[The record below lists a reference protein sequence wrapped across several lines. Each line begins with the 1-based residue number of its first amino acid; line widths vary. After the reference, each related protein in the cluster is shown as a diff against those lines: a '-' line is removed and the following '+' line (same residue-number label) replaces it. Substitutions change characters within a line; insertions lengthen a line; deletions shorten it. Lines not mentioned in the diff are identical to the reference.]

1 MSVEYEIEPIP
12 GLPGLLP
19 AGETIVWQG
28 SPDWQSLARAV
39 FHTRLVAVWFLFVA
53 SLAFV
58 SGGTG
63 LRGAILTLGAAG
75 LGLGVLYLLA
85 RASSRSTIYTLTN
98 RRIVMRFGA
107 ALPKCIN
114 LPLIA
119 IGAADV
125 RALGAGHID
134 IVLRPNQ
141 RFPLGW
147 LQMWPHV
154 QPWQVASPRPML
166 RAVPESFAP
175 LLASALVAADP
186 SRTTSPDITDGAVP
200 PPPAVAPPLADPA
213 KSSMIG
219 VAA

>member
-1 MSVEYEIEPIP
+1 MTVEYEIEPTP
-12 GLPGLLP
+12 GLPGVLP
-19 AGETIVWQG
+19 PGETIVWQG
-28 SPDWQSLARAV
+28 SPDWQSLARVV
-39 FHTRLVAVWFLFVA
+39 FHTRWVAAWFVLVA

-63 LRGAILTLGAAG
+63 IKGAVITLIAAG

-85 RASSRSTIYTLTN
+85 RASARSTIYTLTN
-98 RRIVMRFGA
+98 RRIVMRFGV

-114 LPLIA
+114 LPLA
-119 IGAADV
+119 AVGAADV
-125 RALGAGHID
+125 RSLSAGHID
-134 IVLRPNQ
+134 IVLNPTQ

-175 LLASALVAADP
+175 LLASALISADP
-186 SRTTSPDITDGAVP
+186 SRAA
-200 PPPAVAPPLADPA
+200 PPAIETTPPAPRERALAPVT
-213 KSSMIG
+213 G

>member
-1 MSVEYEIEPIP
+1 MTTEYEIEPTP

-19 AGETIVWQG
+19 PGEAIIWQG
-28 SPDWQSLARAV
+28 SPDWQALARAV
-39 FHTRLVAVWFLFVA
+39 FHTRLVAAWFVFVA

-63 LRGAILTLGAAG
+63 LKGAAITLVAAG

-98 RRIVMRFGA
+98 RRVVMRFGV

-114 LPLIA
+114 LPLAA

-125 RALGAGHID
+125 RGLGIGRID
-134 IVLRPNQ
+134 IVLNPTQ

-154 QPWQVASPRPML
+154 QPWKVASPRPML
-166 RAVPESFAP
+166 RAVPDSFAP
-175 LLASALVAADP
+175 LLASALIGADP
-186 SRTTSPDITDGAVP
+186 SRSAAPTTAAALVTKREAGQASIT
-200 PPPAVAPPLADPA
+200 
-213 KSSMIG
+213 S

>member
-1 MSVEYEIEPIP
+1 MTVEYEIEPTP
-12 GLPGLLP
+12 GLPGVLP
-19 AGETIVWQG
+19 PGEAIVWQG

-39 FHTRLVAVWFLFVA
+39 FHTRLVAAWFLVVA

-63 LRGAILTLGAAG
+63 LKGAALTLVAAG
-75 LGLGVLYLLA
+75 LGLGVLYLMA
-85 RASSRSTIYTLTN
+85 RASARSTIYTLTN
-98 RRIVMRFGA
+98 RRIVMRFGV

-114 LPLIA
+114 LPLAA

-125 RALGAGHID
+125 RALSAGHID
-134 IVLRPNQ
+134 IVLNPTQ

-154 QPWQVASPRPML
+154 QPWKVAAPRPML

-175 LLASALVAADP
+175 LLASALISADP
-186 SRTTSPDITDGAVP
+186 SRAAPSAIEAIPATTRDRTLAPVTE
-200 PPPAVAPPLADPA
+200 AVA
-213 KSSMIG
+213 
-219 VAA
+219 

>member
-1 MSVEYEIEPIP
+1 VTVEYEIEPIP

-19 AGETIVWQG
+19 PGEAIIWQG

-39 FHTRLVAVWFLFVA
+39 FHTRLVAIWFVFVA

-63 LRGAILTLGAAG
+63 LQGAAITMVAAG
-75 LGLGVLYLLA
+75 AGLGVLYLLA
-85 RASSRSTIYTLTN
+85 RAAARSTIYTLTN
-98 RRIVMRFGA
+98 RRVVMRFGA
-107 ALPKCIN
+107 ALPKCVN
-114 LPLIA
+114 LPLVA

-125 RALGAGHID
+125 RSLGAGRID
-134 IVLRPNQ
+134 VVLRPTQ

-154 QPWQVASPRPML
+154 QPWTVGSPRPML
-166 RAVPESFAP
+166 RAVPDSFAP
-175 LLASALVAADP
+175 LLASALIAADP
-186 SRTTSPDITDGAVP
+186 TRAPAAADAAPASVEPQVP
-200 PPPAVAPPLADPA
+200 ATPRDTPVPAPA
-213 KSSMIG
+213 IG

>member
-1 MSVEYEIEPIP
+1 MTTEYEIEPIP
-12 GLPGLLP
+12 GLPGVLP
-19 AGETIVWQG
+19 PGETIVWQG

-39 FHTRLVAVWFLFVA
+39 FHTRLVAAWFLVVA

-63 LRGAILTLGAAG
+63 LKGAAITLVAAG

-85 RASSRSTIYTLTN
+85 RASARSTIYTLTN
-98 RRIVMRFGA
+98 RRIVMRFGV

-114 LPLIA
+114 LPLAA

-125 RALGAGHID
+125 RQLSAGNID
-134 IVLRPNQ
+134 IVLNPTQ

-166 RAVPESFAP
+166 RAVPDSFAP
-175 LLASALVAADP
+175 LLASALISADP
-186 SRTTSPDITDGAVP
+186 SRA
-200 PPPAVAPPLADPA
+200 AVASVDAAPVVERERTRAPVT
-213 KSSMIG
+213 G

>member
-1 MSVEYEIEPIP
+1 MTVEYEIEPTP

-19 AGETIVWQG
+19 PGEAIVWQG

-39 FHTRLVAVWFLFVA
+39 FHTRLVAAWFVIVA

-63 LRGAILTLGAAG
+63 LKGAAVTLVAAC
-75 LGLGVLYLLA
+75 LGLGVLYVLA
-85 RASSRSTIYTLTN
+85 RASARSTIYTLTN
-98 RRIVMRFGA
+98 RRIVMRFGV

-114 LPLIA
+114 LPLAA

-125 RALGAGHID
+125 RSLSSGYID
-134 IVLRPNQ
+134 IVLNPTQ

-175 LLASALVAADP
+175 LLASALISADP
-186 SRTTSPDITDGAVP
+186 SRAKASP
-200 PPPAVAPPLADPA
+200 APQ
-213 KSSMIG
+213 
-219 VAA
+219 VAARAAAILPVAKVAA

>member
-1 MSVEYEIEPIP
+1 MTVEYEIEPTP
-12 GLPGLLP
+12 GLPGKLP
-19 AGETIVWQG
+19 PGEAIVWQG

-39 FHTRLVAVWFLFVA
+39 FHTRLVAAWFVIVA

-63 LRGAILTLGAAG
+63 LKGAAITLVAAG
-75 LGLGVLYLLA
+75 LGLGVLFLLA
-85 RASSRSTIYTLTN
+85 RASARSTIYTLTN
-98 RRIVMRFGA
+98 RRIVMRFGV

-114 LPLIA
+114 LPLAA

-125 RALGAGHID
+125 RSLSAGHID
-134 IVLRPNQ
+134 VVLNPTQ

-175 LLASALVAADP
+175 LLASALISADP
-186 SRTTSPDITDGAVP
+186 SRAA
-200 PPPAVAPPLADPA
+200 PPAIAAAPVVAREPA
-213 KSSMIG
+213 RAPVAG

>member
-1 MSVEYEIEPIP
+1 MTIEYEIEPTP
-12 GLPGLLP
+12 GLPGVLP
-19 AGETIVWQG
+19 PGEAIIWQG
-28 SPDWQSLARAV
+28 SPDWQSLARGV
-39 FHTRLVAVWFLFVA
+39 FHTRLVAIWFAFVA

-63 LRGAILTLGAAG
+63 LKGAAITLVAAG
-75 LGLGVLYLLA
+75 LGLGILYLMA
-85 RASSRSTIYTLTN
+85 RGSARSTIYTLTN
-98 RRIVMRFGA
+98 RRVVMRFGV

-114 LPLIA
+114 LPLAA

-125 RALGAGHID
+125 RALSAGHID
-134 IVLRPNQ
+134 IVLNPTQ

-154 QPWQVASPRPML
+154 QPWQVGSPRPML

-175 LLASALVAADP
+175 LLASALIGADP
-186 SRTTSPDITDGAVP
+186 SR
-200 PPPAVAPPLADPA
+200 VAPLPVEAAPLAASVRTRAPVA
-213 KSSMIG
+213 G